1 MGKPVYLLEL
11 TALAWPQFLR
21 SGTPAGPGTYVRGA
35 SRVAVTGGATY
46 QVKGVARKSATAD
59 GLLYVGVVFF
69 DAAGAYLGTLW
80 QAANGVVPGTTFT
93 TYTGTF
99 GASGGVIPG
108 GAATMAVRLSL
119 NNSSTVG
126 SMDCKEIWIENSA
139 TPGVAI
145 TADRYLR
152 DQNELIED
160 DLAGSAYRPGS
171 YLTLIDDPA
180 QTLTLRYSTG
190 AYMTATGDT
199 PPKTQYD
206 ARVRQPGLL
215 RMELPGTTG
224 GGITTSYGQIV
235 LDNSDGALG
244 DLAYYGLDG
253 QPFVL
258 RYGDDQAALSGFTT
272 VMAGTMQ
279 QAVVDRRQVN
289 VRLAGRDSVLDQ
301 PLARGRYLGNNA
313 LPNGLEGGAELTG
326 QVKPV
331 LVGVGYGLQPPCV
344 NTTRRI
350 YQVSDNVMGAAV
362 TNVWDAGVALTGGAN
377 YTNQADMETNA
388 PAAGAYRVWP
398 AGGYFRLGSVPTGV
412 VTCTADATET
422 SYGSGDW
429 WWKALWRM
437 ATNAGLVSGEI
448 QFAIGDNFSQ
458 PDNWGGASWPTDQPY
473 MGVWVDD
480 ARTTVRQA
488 MNQIASS
495 MGAWFGFIHWGGS
508 PGSVMKFGAEVFPG
522 PTGPLY
528 PAGWPNFDASNL
540 LALTGIADPGEGRG
554 VPAWSVELGYA
565 QNNTVYTPNMAP
577 SVSPLALGTLALQ
590 NRRLKA
596 TDTAVQSKNT
606 TARAMVRETWNADN
620 STAVALEATR
630 QLELHRYTKLWFE
643 ARASM
648 AAVLDMAYKPRL
660 GGYVYLSTPTLK
672 VMWQDGVTRNAGWF
686 LVMAVELDF
695 ARSEVRMT
703 LRQATEQSI

>member
-21 SGTPAGPGTYVRGA
+21 SGVPGGSGSYYNGRTRVPVNPALTYRQTGVVR
-35 SRVAVTGGATY
+35 R
-46 QVKGVARKSATAD
+46 SAAAD
-59 GLLYVGVVFF
+59 GRMSIGLSFY
-69 DAAGAYLGTLW
+69 DAAGAFISGFSV
-80 QAANGVVPGTTFT
+80 AAPAVVPGLTW
-93 TYTGTF
+93 GTVTAQF
-99 GASGGVIPG
+99 GSGQALVIPA
-108 GAATMAVRLSL
+108 GAVTMEPLVVINHA
-119 NNSSTVG
+119 STLGV
-126 SMDCKEIWIENSA
+126 MDCKEQWVEISSA
-139 TPGVAI
+139 PGVAL
-145 TADRYLR
+145 TYDRYFR
-152 DQNELIED
+152 DPDEWNLV
-160 DLAGSAYRPGS
+160 AGTAGQFMTS
-171 YLTLIDDPA
+171 IDDSA
-180 QTLTLRYSTG
+180 QSLTLRYSTG

-199 PPKTQYD
+199 PPKVQYD

-244 DLAYYGLDG
+244 DLAYYGFDG

-279 QAVVDRRQVN
+279 QAVVDRRQVT

-313 LPNGLEGGAELTG
+313 LPNGLEGSAELTG

-331 LVGVGYGLQPPCV
+331 LVGIGYGLQPPCV

-350 YQVSDNVMGAAV
+350 YQVSDNVIGAAV

-388 PAAGAYRVWP
+388 PAAGAYRAWP

-437 ATNAGLVSGEI
+437 ASNAGLVSGEI

-590 NRRLKA
+590 NRRLQA
-596 TDTAVQSKNT
+596 GDLAVQSKNP

-660 GGYVYLSTPTLK
+660 GGYVYLSQPTLK

>member
-21 SGTPAGPGTYVRGA
+21 SGVPGANGSWINGQTRVVFNPANTYRVTALCRRSAAANGT
-35 SRVAVTGGATY
+35 
-46 QVKGVARKSATAD
+46 
-59 GLLYVGVVFF
+59 LYVGVAQW
-69 DAAGAYLGTLW
+69 DAAGGYVSPLEGV
-80 QAANGVVPGTTFT
+80 AASGVVATTGWT
-93 TYTGTF
+93 SYTATF
-99 GASGGVIPG
+99 GFGTAAPFSGSAVSMSPQVILNYAS
-108 GAATMAVRLSL
+108 TL
-119 NNSSTVG
+119 G
-126 SMDCKEIWIENSA
+126 SMDCQEVWIENTA
-139 TPGVAI
+139 APGIAI
-145 TADRYLR
+145 SVDRWVR
-152 DQNELIED
+152 DLTEWPAFL
-160 DLAGSAYRPGS
+160 GSAASQQSLLNGA
-171 YLTLIDDPA
+171 A
-180 QTLTLRYSTG
+180 QALTLRYATS
-190 AYMTATGDT
+190 AYMTQPGDA
-199 PPKTQYD
+199 PPKVQYD

-244 DLAYYGLDG
+244 DLAYYGFDG

-258 RYGDDQAALSGFTT
+258 RYGDDQGALSSFTT

-279 QAVVDRRQVN
+279 QAVVDRRQVT

-313 LPNGLEGGAELTG
+313 LPNGLEGSAELTG

-331 LVGVGYGLQPPCV
+331 LVGIGYGLQPPCV

-350 YQVSDNVMGAAV
+350 YQVSDNVIGAAV

-388 PAAGAYRVWP
+388 PAAGAYRAWP

-448 QFAIGDNFSQ
+448 QYAIGDNFSQ

-686 LVMAVELDF
+686 LVMAVELDY

>member
-11 TALAWPQFLR
+11 DVLTWPQMVR
-21 SGTPAGPGTYVRGA
+21 SGTPNAAGTRYGSRSLVSVNPALTYRKSA
-35 SRVAVTGGATY
+35 
-46 QVKGVARKSATAD
+46 VARRSATAD
-59 GLLYVGVVFF
+59 GVLWAVVLFY
-69 DAAGAYLGTLW
+69 DAAGAFVSSLNV
-80 QAANGVVPGTTFT
+80 AAAAVTPGTTWSTFT
-93 TYTGTF
+93 AQF
-99 GASGGVIPG
+99 
-108 GAATMAVRLSL
+108 GAATALPIPGSATSMRPMFLL
-119 NNSSTVG
+119 NFASTAG
-126 SMDCKEIWIENSA
+126 AMDCKEQWIELSSA
-139 TPGVAI
+139 PGVALN
-145 TADRYLR
+145 ADRYFR
-152 DQNELIED
+152 DPDEWELFAGLPGQFMTSIE
-160 DLAGSAYRPGS
+160 GSARP
-171 YLTLIDDPA
+171 
-180 QTLTLRYSTG
+180 LTLRYSTG

-258 RYGDDQAALSGFTT
+258 RYGDDQAALSSFTT

-279 QAVVDRRQVN
+279 QAVVDRRQVT

-331 LVGVGYGLQPPCV
+331 LVGIGYGLQPPCV

-350 YQVSDNVMGAAV
+350 YQVSDNVIGAAV

-377 YTNQADMETNA
+377 YTSQADMETNA
-388 PAAGAYRVWP
+388 PAAGAYRAWP
-398 AGGYFRLGSVPTGV
+398 AGGYFRLGADPTGV

-422 SYGSGDW
+422 SFGSGDW

-437 ATNAGLVSGEI
+437 ASNAGLASGEI
-448 QFAIGDNFSQ
+448 QYAIGDNFSQ
-458 PDNWGGASWPTDQPY
+458 PDNWGGASWPTDQPT

-488 MNQIASS
+488 MSQISSS

-508 PGSVMKFGAEVFPG
+508 PGNVMKFGAEVFPG

-528 PAGWPNFDASNL
+528 PAGWPSFDASNL

-554 VPAWSVELGYA
+554 VPAWSMELGYA

-577 SVSPLALGTLALQ
+577 SVSPLALGALAIR
-590 NRRLKA
+590 NRRLQT